1 MLRFELLSE
10 IRDQTF
16 AMKTMSE
23 RQRHFAVCIRNDE
36 YEESLELKKIYELL
50 TDTRAEEHNMVRV
63 IDEEGEDYLYPR
75 DWFLPIEL
83 PERIEQAILHLA
95 HS

>member
-1 MLRFELLSE
+1 MNE
-10 IRDQTF
+10 TH
-16 AMKTMSE
+16 
-23 RQRHFAVCIRNDE
+23 RHFAVCIRNE
-36 YEESLELKKIYELL
+36 EHEESLELKKIYEILE
-50 TDTRAEEHNMVRV
+50 DPRAEEHNMVRV

-83 PERIEQAILHLA
+83 PQRIEQAILELA